1 LDNPKADAIYREFD
15 QITLFS
21 YWNSRRWLVDDCYQS
36 ILPLLPYKSTL
47 VEYTIE
53 ERKEITIQQFFDLI
67 QTFSA
72 CQTYRQQE
80 GEKAFQDLLENL
92 RGKLIECYRKPENR
106 NNEEET
112 SDFNAIQFTMS
123 NSIRLYLMKK
133 Q

>member
-1 LDNPKADAIYREFD
+1 MDNPKADAIYREFD

>member
-1 LDNPKADAIYREFD
+1 MDNPKADAIYREFD

-21 YWNSRRWLVDDCYQS
+21 YWNSRRWLIDDCYQS

-92 RGKLIECYRKPENR
+92 RGKLIECYRKTENR

-123 NSIRLYLMKK
+123 NPIRLYLMKK